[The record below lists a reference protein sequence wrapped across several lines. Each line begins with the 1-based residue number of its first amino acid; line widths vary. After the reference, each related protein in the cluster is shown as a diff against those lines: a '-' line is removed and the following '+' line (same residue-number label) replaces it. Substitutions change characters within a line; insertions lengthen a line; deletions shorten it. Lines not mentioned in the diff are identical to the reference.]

1 MSIRPVNYAKLTS
14 EQIAIISKYYDEGMK
29 STTCSEQ
36 IEKAATEALL
46 HVDKVKV
53 RNWFR
58 NDRATLAIVVSYDR
72 PEDISRSKFDRTIV
86 VWLFYR
92 NRRSREQKVISCCVL

>member
-72 PEDISRSKFDRTIV
+72 PEDISTSKFDRTIV
-86 VWLFYR
+86 V
-92 NRRSREQKVISCCVL
+92 

>member
-1 MSIRPVNYAKLTS
+1 MSIIPVNYEKLTS
-14 EQIAIISKYYDEGMK
+14 EQIAIISKYYNKGMK
-29 STTCSEQ
+29 STTYSEQ

-46 HVDKVKV
+46 PVDKTKV

-72 PEDISRSKFDRTIV
+72 PEDIST
-86 VWLFYR
+86 
-92 NRRSREQKVISCCVL
+92 